1 MLFKA
6 VQYRRKGN
14 AIADDNQLTE
24 IVKIAKREFM
34 RRGVSQ
40 HTLEKICNR
49 KPVRVAKLAKC
60 LKLIEELK
68 EGAAPYKDPERKK
81 EWERL
86 HRRERLTR
94 RRELRHGQALEQTTR
109 PGVARESSG
118 GVGFLV
124 PLVAGGALAAW
135 NPMLGMGAG
144 SLTLVVAAVWKKN
157 WAWWLVGCVTLFIAL
172 LFYFTNNEKTDSPT
186 GSSAQA

>member
-1 MLFKA
+1 MP
-6 VQYRRKGN
+6 YRD
-14 AIADDNQLTE
+14 A
-24 IVKIAKREFM
+24 
-34 RRGVSQ
+34 
-40 HTLEKICNR
+40 
-49 KPVRVAKLAKC
+49 
-60 LKLIEELK
+60 
-68 EGAAPYKDPERKK
+68 ERKK

-86 HRRERLTR
+86 HRTERLSR
-94 RRELRHGQALEQTTR
+94 RRELRHEQALEQTTR
-109 PGVARESSG
+109 HRVTRESSG

-172 LFYFTNNEKTDSPT
+172 LFYFTNNEETDNPT
-186 GSSAQA
+186 GSGAQA